1 MPVYRPVA
9 DAAGLATGTPTGV
22 ALETGLPPVYL
33 HNPVAGTVTRRRGAS
48 LSLQSGRTVALPGA
62 DADAALTIG
71 QGAQVAV
78 DPGQAIQLRGAGQI
92 TVLGA
97 LTAAGGKID
106 IRQLRLGDI
115 DVAESIETAA
125 GQVHNRSIWI
135 GEQAV
140 LNVAGRAETGVDT
153 QGRRYG
159 VADAGGVIVIGGEL
173 NHDRATATSSDAYVV
188 IRPGAVLDASGASAV
203 VDVNGVGPVQLDL
216 SLIHI

>member
-1 MPVYRPVA
+1 M
-9 DAAGLATGTPTGV
+9 
-22 ALETGLPPVYL
+22 
-33 HNPVAGTVTRRRGAS
+33 
-48 LSLQSGRTVALPGA
+48 ALPGA

-125 GQVHNRSIWI
+125 GQCTTGRS
-135 GEQAV
+135 GSAS
-140 LNVAGRAETGVDT
+140 
-153 QGRRYG
+153 RRC
-159 VADAGGVIVIGGEL
+159 
-173 NHDRATATSSDAYVV
+173 
-188 IRPGAVLDASGASAV
+188 
-203 VDVNGVGPVQLDL
+203 
-216 SLIHI
+216 